1 MGLRYGVNLMDSS
14 SHSKSNDREQ
24 PIPFVVPD
32 PDTVFRDALHFTSWT
47 DSGGSLPQRGDWST
61 YRLASKDLILGIVT
75 HRFNATTRQL
85 DVRAYFCG
93 EHPIFEE
100 FEPTRAL
107 IAMLLCQSYQTGNS
121 LEINFEQ
128 GIPFDV
134 RSLIERHL
142 GRVVS
147 GHETLLSEDITA
159 PLFVSI
165 CGLSD
170 RLQSQ
175 IQEQG
180 LRIATVCY
188 NVLRGAWSSLQ
199 VNTLLERGIPLS
211 WLFRKAPNPIENP
224 APYLHL
230 IQNLRAVL
238 LEEYALK
245 RLEDRQFGEST
256 SKRIIALDGESFI
269 RYLSERLLEASADD
283 ISVNIPAGHP
293 FTLVPVLLQTP
304 ESSIHALNVSLSRLT
319 TADVDSRILALL
331 PMDFV
336 YAPADLRSQAKERMR
351 AAGVDW
357 LVVGQTM
364 AQLFSEAEQKLAI
377 TAAQVDD
384 DEVDARNVDLHT
396 D

>member
-1 MGLRYGVNLMDSS
+1 MESS
-14 SHSKSNDREQ
+14 SHSTSDEQ
-24 PIPFVVPD
+24 EQVVPFVVPD
-32 PDTVFRDALHFTSWT
+32 PDTVFRDALHYTSWT

-61 YRLASKDLILGIVT
+61 YRLASKDLILGVVT
-75 HRFNATTRQL
+75 HRFNATTRRL

-107 IAMLLCQSYQTGNS
+107 IAMLLCQSYQTGNT

-128 GIPFDV
+128 GVPFDV
-134 RSLIERHL
+134 RSLIEHHL
-142 GRVVS
+142 GHLVS
-147 GHETLLSEDITA
+147 GHETLLSEEITG

-165 CGLSD
+165 CGLSE

-180 LRIATVCY
+180 VKIATVCF
-188 NVLRGAWSSLQ
+188 NVFRGAWSSLQ

-211 WLFRKAPNPIENP
+211 WLFRKAPNPIESP

-256 SKRIIALDGESFI
+256 SKRILPLNGESFTS
-269 RYLSERLLEASADD
+269 YCSERLLEASGDD
-283 ISVNIPAGHP
+283 ISISIPAGHP
-293 FTLVPVLLQTP
+293 FTLVPVLPLTP
-304 ESSIHALNVSLSRLT
+304 ESSIYALNVSLARAST
-319 TADVDSRILALL
+319 VDDGAKVLVLF

-336 YAPADLRSQAKERMR
+336 YASADHRSTALEKLHT
-351 AAGVDW
+351 AGVDW

-377 TAAQVDD
+377 TAAQIDD

>member
-1 MGLRYGVNLMDSS
+1 MDIS
-14 SHSKSNDREQ
+14 SHSKSNRREQ
-24 PIPFVVPD
+24 IVPFIVSD
-32 PDTVFRDALHFTSWT
+32 PDTVFRDALHYTSWT

-107 IAMLLCQSYQTGNS
+107 IAMLLCQSYQIGSS

-134 RSLIERHL
+134 RCLIERHI
-142 GRVVS
+142 GRLVS

-165 CGLSD
+165 CGLSK

-180 LRIATVCY
+180 VKIATVCY
-188 NVLRGAWSSLQ
+188 NVFRGAWSSLQ
-199 VNTLLERGIPLS
+199 MNTLLERGIPLS
-211 WLFRKAPNPIENP
+211 WLFRKAPNAIENP

-238 LEEYALK
+238 LEEYSLK

-256 SKRIIALDGESFI
+256 SKRIMPLEGESFT
-269 RYLSERLLEASADD
+269 RYRSERLLETSGDE
-283 ISVNIPAGHP
+283 ISISIPAGHP
-293 FTLVPVLLQTP
+293 FTLLPVLPLTP
-304 ESSIHALNVSLSRLT
+304 DSSIHALNVSLARASTVCDGTRVL
-319 TADVDSRILALL
+319 VLL

-336 YAPADLRSQAKERMR
+336 YASADHRSTAIEKMR
-351 AAGVDW
+351 KAGVDW

-377 TAAQVDD
+377 TAAQIDD

>member
-1 MGLRYGVNLMDSS
+1 MDSS
-14 SHSKSNDREQ
+14 SRSTSDDREQ
-24 PIPFVVPD
+24 VVPFVVPD
-32 PDTVFRDALHFTSWT
+32 PDTVFRDALHYTSWT

-75 HRFNATTRQL
+75 HRFNATTRRL

-128 GIPFDV
+128 GVPFDV

-142 GRVVS
+142 GHLVS
-147 GHETLLSEDITA
+147 GHETLLSEEITA

-165 CGLSD
+165 CGLSG

-175 IQEQG
+175 IQQQG
-180 LRIATVCY
+180 VKIATVCY
-188 NVLRGAWSSLQ
+188 NVFRGAWSALQ

-211 WLFRKAPNPIENP
+211 WLFRKAPNPIESP

-230 IQNLRAVL
+230 MQNLRAVL
-238 LEEYALK
+238 LEEYSLK

-256 SKRIIALDGESFI
+256 SRRILPLNGKSFTS
-269 RYLSERLLEASADD
+269 YSSERVLEASGDD
-283 ISVNIPAGHP
+283 ISISIPAGHQ
-293 FTLVPVLLQTP
+293 FTLLPVLPLTP
-304 ESSIHALNVSLSRLT
+304 DSSLHALNVSLARAATVDDGSR
-319 TADVDSRILALL
+319 VVILL

-336 YAPADLRSQAKERMR
+336 YAPADHRSTAIEMMHT
-351 AAGVDW
+351 AGVDW

-377 TAAQVDD
+377 TAAQIDD